1 MYSLAFFTV
10 ELQLAQGRLLR
21 VFDGADGIGSEA
33 KNEDAREAELASVEP
48 ALTVR
53 RSTTPLISRKRSR
66 LESTDVRP

>member
-10 ELQLAQGRLLR
+10 ELQLAQGILLR

-33 KNEDAREAELASVEP
+33 KNKDAREAELASVEP

-53 RSTTPLISRKRSR
+53 RSTTPLISRERSR